1 MKYQFIG
8 NYGDG
13 YSVLVGYGGRDTQ
26 GVPNKRKKCVFR
38 NAIFETE
45 DDELAQALKANQ
57 YFNVD
62 FHLNEN
68 KQKVIDKYG
77 QNEELGKKLE
87 KMKFQQLRSIA
98 LKARGELGDP
108 KTLFKF
114 TKVDLINKLLQN
126 PERTE
131 ALLYEAERDKN

>member
-1 MKYQFIG
+1 MKYQFMS

-13 YSVLVGYGGRDTQ
+13 YSVLVGYGGRNLN
-26 GVPNKRKKCVFR
+26 GESNKRKKCVFR
-38 NAIFETE
+38 NAVFETN

-77 QNEELGKKLE
+77 QNDELGKKLE

-98 LKARGELGDP
+98 LKARGELGAP
-108 KTLFKF
+108 KT
-114 TKVDLINKLLQN
+114 
-126 PERTE
+126 
-131 ALLYEAERDKN
+131 